1 MVRSAAHRRRARML
15 LAGACAVGAL
25 AAAAPHRTT
34 RTVTMKGFR
43 FRPDTVTISAGDTV
57 LWVNADDEAH
67 TVTMDT
73 TELDSGDIAPGSR
86 FRWIFRAKGRY
97 RYHCE
102 VHYKMHAVLVV
113 R

>member
-1 MVRSAAHRRRARML
+1 ML

-73 TELDSGDIAPGSR
+73 TELDSGDIAPGTR
-86 FRWIFRAKGRY
+86 FRRVFRAKGRY
-97 RYHCE
+97 KYHCE